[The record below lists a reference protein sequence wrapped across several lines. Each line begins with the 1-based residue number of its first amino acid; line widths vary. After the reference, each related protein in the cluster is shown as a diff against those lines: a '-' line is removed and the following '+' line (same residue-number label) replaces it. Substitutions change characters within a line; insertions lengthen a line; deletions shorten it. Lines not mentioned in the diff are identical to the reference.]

1 MVIGQVVLGRGQ
13 AGRRRKR
20 EAAFSVETVQPIL
33 KTVFCDGIPADAIVP
48 GSCKIQISHISPSG
62 VVDFLIISEI
72 LDETVLDQNL
82 KDINDN
88 IATNPAITVGGF
100 TATPGKIGGFL
111 SRSARL
117 NNQYEFRI
125 LTTIFLFVYQIKS
138 F

>member
-20 EAAFSVETVQPIL
+20 EAAISVETVQPIL
-33 KTVFCDGIPADAIVP
+33 KKVFCDGIPADAIVP
-48 GSCKIQISHISPSG
+48 GSCKIQISRISAG
-62 VVDFLIISEI
+62 VVDFLLTFKI
-72 LDETVLDQNL
+72 LDENALDQNL

-111 SRSARL
+111 SRSAHL
-117 NNQYEFRI
+117 KTNTNFK
-125 LTTIFLFVYQIKS
+125 F
-138 F
+138 

>member
-20 EAAFSVETVQPIL
+20 EAAISVETVQPIL
-33 KTVFCDGIPADAIVP
+33 KTVFCDGIPAHAIAP
-48 GSCKIQISHISPSG
+48 GSCKIQISRISAG
-62 VVDFLIISEI
+62 VVDFLLTFKI
-72 LDETVLDQNL
+72 LDENALEQNL

-111 SRSARL
+111 FRSAHL
-117 NNQYEFRI
+117 NNQYEFQI
-125 LTTIFLFVYQIKS
+125 LTTNFLFVYQIKS